1 MNEFIEKLKNDRTL
15 QILLAGSLIMIFFV
29 FYFIIK
35 PLLFTSRPQ
44 QQQCYNVA
52 LTLWLPFKEE
62 EINNYISDLSR
73 FCIKFN
79 IQKKSLDEI
88 KNDLVLALASNQHPD
103 IVFIDNEFLN
113 KYPEFF
119 TTPTPIFVDSLI
131 AYYNQDILNFLNL
144 QKPKTFDD
152 LKNFIQKVKN
162 YKQDFY
168 LVGLGTKDVR
178 NRKEIILSLMSLNEK
193 FKDKRTIKQNL
204 ASALEIYKSFSNPQS
219 DFFSYYEGLGD
230 DLSNFANEK
239 LALYLGFYSD
249 KKEILSKNPR
259 MNISFELY
267 PLNNFPPKSK
277 IYSKIFYLA
286 PLKNAKNNSI
296 SQDFILWF
304 KKYQAKKF
312 AQDFDLVPFDGDDL
326 PFEKQIIINS
336 VKNFGETFDFL
347 NKDVLFKNIDK
358 LLEINGSELNR
369 FIDTIFYSL

>member
-1 MNEFIEKLKNDRTL
+1 
-15 QILLAGSLIMIFFV
+15 MIFFV

-35 PLLFTSRPQ
+35 PFLFPSRPQ
-44 QQQCYNVA
+44 QQQCYNVT
-52 LTLWLPFKEE
+52 LTLWVPFKYE
-62 EINNYISDLSR
+62 EINPYFSGLSKI
-73 FCIKFN
+73 CINFK
-79 IQKKSLDEI
+79 IETKSLDEI
-88 KNDLVLALASNQHPD
+88 RGDLVFALANNQYPD
-103 IVFIDNEFLN
+103 IAFIDNEFLN

-131 AYYNQDILNFLNL
+131 AYYNQDVLNFLNL

-168 LVGLGTKDVR
+168 PVGLGTKDIR

-193 FKDKRTIKQNL
+193 FKDKRNIIKQNL
-204 ASALEIYKSFSNPQS
+204 PSALEIYKSFSNPQS

-259 MNISFELY
+259 INLSFEMY
-267 PLNNFPPKSK
+267 PLNTFPPKSK

-286 PLKNAKNNSI
+286 PLKKSRNNKI
-296 SQDFILWF
+296 SQDVTIWF
-304 KKYQAKKF
+304 KKNQLKKF
-312 AQDFDLVPFDGDDL
+312 SENFDFVPFEDYSGLSD
-326 PFEKQIIINS
+326 EKKIIVNS
-336 VKNFGETFDFL
+336 VQNFGETFDFL
-347 NKDVLFKNIDK
+347 NKDILFDNLDK
-358 LLEINGSELNR
+358 LLEASDIQLNQILER
-369 FIDTIFYSL
+369 IIYSL